1 MELFRANIDVSVL
14 DEILETIDFD
24 YKKNMK
30 EANNKLNRKFKK
42 KKKAQQDS
50 PSLRILL
57 LNLCPQVFCSSS
69 HHH

>member
-42 KKKAQQDS
+42 KKKEAQQDS
-50 PSLRILL
+50 P
-57 LNLCPQVFCSSS
+57 P
-69 HHH
+69 

>member
-30 EANNKLNRKFKK
+30 EANNKLNRTFKK
-42 KKKAQQDS
+42 KKTQQDS
-50 PSLRILL
+50 P
-57 LNLCPQVFCSSS
+57 P
-69 HHH
+69 